1 MTPLAFVELHP
12 VWTAILLLVGG
23 AAVGEALAA
32 PVRAWRKWRRPGD
45 CPRCHG
51 TGREP

>member
-1 MTPLAFVELHP
+1 MTVLEFAAAHPWWSAVFV
-12 VWTAILLLVGG
+12 ILTGNAVAGVVR
-23 AAVGEALAA
+23 AAVDPL
-32 PVRAWRKWRRPGD
+32 RTWRRPGD